1 MAPVEFICLLQLAV
15 VAIVMA
21 LIPAVGKI
29 QTWGIIRFVGHPT
42 PGDAALPA
50 WVLRAERAHL
60 NLMEN
65 MIPFAV
71 IVAGTMFG
79 VSDEIT
85 QLGAEVFVVP
95 HLRHSLDSHDRL
107 LRRHW
112 GRGGDACA
120 NRRAGSA
127 AIVGSVPGL
136 DPPARCVAFRPVPT
150 RQDLG

>member
-29 QTWGIIRFVGHPT
+29 QAWGIVRFVGHPT
-42 PGDAALPA
+42 AEDAALPA

-85 QLGAEVFVVP
+85 QLGAEVFVVA
-95 HLRHSLDSHDRL
+95 RL
-107 LRRHW
+107 VQ
-112 GRGGDACA
+112 
-120 NRRAGSA
+120 
-127 AIVGSVPGL
+127 AIVHIFGIPWVRTIAFFVGIGAEVAMLAQIGVPEW
-136 DPPARCVAFRPVPT
+136 PT
-150 RQDLG
+150 LFLH